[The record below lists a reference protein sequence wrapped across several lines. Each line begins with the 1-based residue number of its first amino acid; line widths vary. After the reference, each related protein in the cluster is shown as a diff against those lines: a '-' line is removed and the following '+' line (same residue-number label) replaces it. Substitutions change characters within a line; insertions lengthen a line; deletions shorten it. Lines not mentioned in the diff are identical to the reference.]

1 MSGFTFRGVHSSAF
15 GIVTQD
21 QGRVILPPGRE
32 ERISIPG
39 RSGYYD
45 GVSPGVYGER
55 EENVRCAFK
64 CPAGKT
70 VPEVCREIAYW
81 LSGAGRLSYD
91 KEPDKYYNARLTGG
105 PPMEQHLK
113 WGSFELTWSCNPP
126 FAYGPAATVPL
137 AMGANPIAYR
147 GTAPAP
153 CLIVLR
159 NPSREAAQ
167 TVTIT
172 AVKRSV

>member
-15 GIVTQD
+15 GICTQD
-21 QGRVILPPGRE
+21 QNRAILPPGRE
-32 ERISIPG
+32 EKIVIPA
-39 RSGYYD
+39 RSGYY
-45 GVSPGVYGER
+45 GGGSPGVYDER
-55 EENVRCAFK
+55 VESLHCSFK
-64 CPAGKT
+64 CPSGKT
-70 VPEVCREIAYW
+70 VPEMCREIAYW
-81 LSGAGRLSYD
+81 LSGEGRLSYD
-91 KEPDKYYNARLTGG
+91 KEPDKHYNARLTGA

-113 WGSFELTWSCNPP
+113 WGSFDLTWTCNPP
-126 FAYGPAATVPL
+126 FALGRTVTQPL
-137 AMGANPIAYR
+137 TMGANPVAYR

-159 NPSREAAQ
+159 NLSQEAAQ